1 MAEQSHGHHIVSL
14 RIYFTI
20 FAALMVLTFLTVFV
34 ATIDLGVLNTPVAL
48 AIAITKATLVVLYFM
63 HVRYSSGLTQ
73 ISIAAGILFLIVM
86 IAITMADIVSRG
98 WLGTPGS

>member
-1 MAEQSHGHHIVSL
+1 MSQHVVPL
-14 RIYFTI
+14 RVYFTI
-20 FAALMVLTFLTVFV
+20 FAALMVLTGLTVYV

-48 AIAITKATLVVLYFM
+48 AIAITKATLVILYFM

-73 ISIAAGILFLIVM
+73 IAIASGVLFFLIM
-86 IAITMADIVSRG
+86 IAITMADVISRG